1 MAGMDLAMDPKT
13 LTEEEL
19 LKTIQDPILGM
30 VLDYCWI
37 LGHLHQTT
45 NTLSTK
51 STDIISTDQ
60 LDQEAKQLLQ
70 TGDAPAAQ
78 TALYMS

>member
-1 MAGMDLAMDPKT
+1 MSTSLKSSQWSCSELQKGAQVCADMAGMDLAMDPAT

-30 VLDYCWI
+30 VSDYCWI

-45 NTLSTK
+45 NTLSTN
-51 STDIISTDQ
+51 STD
-60 LDQEAKQLLQ
+60 
-70 TGDAPAAQ
+70 
-78 TALYMS
+78 